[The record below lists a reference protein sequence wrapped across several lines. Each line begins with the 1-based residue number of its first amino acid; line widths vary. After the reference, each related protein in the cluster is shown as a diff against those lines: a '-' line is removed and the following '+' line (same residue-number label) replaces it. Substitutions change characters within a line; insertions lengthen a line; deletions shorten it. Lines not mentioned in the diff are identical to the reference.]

1 MATIST
7 TITLVDK
14 MSRNINNIS
23 TSVAG
28 LCKKMG
34 ALETDVGSAET
45 RLNNTK
51 FEKFSDT
58 LGSLSST
65 LSGIGDVLSTL
76 AVPATLLGGKAYKNA
91 VSYEE
96 AMANVQKTTGETA
109 EVMANLDA
117 ALREMTENTPV
128 ENGFVQAA
136 NTMAMA
142 AQLGV
147 RGEGNLIK
155 FTETYEKLVTSTN
168 ISGEGGAESIAQ
180 FLNIMDGGVQ
190 NVERFA
196 STIVELGNNFA
207 TTENDILSMGT
218 RMAATG
224 KLAGLSTAE
233 ILALSTT
240 LNSVGINAEAGGS
253 AMSKLLKQMQSAA
266 EVGLQAQNLFGTDYG
281 NATAFSYFIDDS
293 GNLLTVAQQ
302 MGATTEYVQSLAD
315 AWLALEDFSEISGRT
330 AEQFAADWSG
340 DPMTAIQGFISG
352 LYGLDAAGQESV
364 IAAMERM
371 GISEIRESN
380 MIAALASNPVMLAEA
395 AQRAYAA
402 YASNTA
408 LGNEFATFLGT
419 QGSQNQMLKNKFNN
433 SLADLGDNVVEA
445 VQPILDMANGLLE
458 ALNGLSEVN
467 QDRIAGVMK
476 SLVIGGV
483 SEKLINKTV
492 SLVKTIIDLA
502 SIPWVRYT
510 AAAAGV
516 GVLLAAITD
525 IEDPLSR
532 LREDSRN
539 IELSFS
545 QESVDA
551 ALAQVAEVQGQVEL
565 LSGGETTQLMQ
576 GYSAAVAQ
584 GYGTQS
590 MYNQAVAYENAA
602 AREKINNMLA
612 GYGVQMAELE
622 KSIARAETDA
632 EREKLLAQYNALVAA
647 QQTELNTMRSEYTG
661 IMSGLF
667 GGMAQQLYPEET
679 ALLKS
684 VSAYNDLIAAVT
696 KFQEYEESI
705 NLADTSNYAEYDAR
719 LRSIYEMAYALS
731 DINPHIAELFDG
743 GTVDSAMDAWLK
755 SGRVLRMDGYLVQ
768 AAMEGLTSLQE
779 TLGNSPIIS
788 DMLQTMLQSDSIIE
802 NLDLRYA
809 DGLLADVLGIAN
821 FKQMLESG
829 SSLAEYGAYLTEGLM
844 QGATEQEG
852 TIISSWD
859 TVKNQAL
866 AALRTAFGIASP
878 STVMAAEGIY
888 LTQGIALGVTSGQG
902 ALTAAIYS
910 VSAAGVQAA
919 SVTMSTAAGHAI
931 GSNFGSGIVQG
942 IQSKYAAVVS
952 AARSMASAA
961 ASAVRNTLDIHS
973 PSRVTEEIGAYF
985 GEGFAGGIAGTG
997 SIIVRATEGIADR
1010 ARNAITNRVWK
1021 GIELFSGLENEMFL
1035 DPDGDI
1041 HLSDSD
1047 VRRMRDLAER
1057 EAINQFTTAE
1067 LHVEFT
1073 ANNNINSN
1081 MDLDGVVSYLEDQLT
1096 ERLEM
1101 AAEGVYT

>member
-7 TITLVDK
+7 TITLIDK
-14 MSRNINNIS
+14 MSKTIDNIGTKVN
-23 TSVAG
+23 G
-28 LCKKMG
+28 LCTQLG
-34 ALETDVGSAET
+34 TLDTGVGKTEEK
-45 RLNNTK
+45 LNQTK
-51 FEKFSDT
+51 FQKFTDTLDDLSSQFSDLNSL
-58 LGSLSST
+58 LGSFS
-65 LSGIGDVLSTL
+65 
-76 AVPATLLGGKAYKNA
+76 VPTAMFAGKAYKNA

-128 ENGFVQAA
+128 ENGFTQAA
-136 NTMAMA
+136 NTMALA

-147 RGEGNLIK
+147 RGEEDLLN

-168 ISGEGGAESIAQ
+168 ISGEGGATDIAQ
-180 FLNIMDGGVQ
+180 FLNIVDGGVQ
-190 NVERFA
+190 NIDRFA
-196 STIVELGNNFA
+196 STIVDLGNNFA
-207 TTENDILSMGT
+207 TTESDILSMAT

-224 KLAGLSTAE
+224 KLASLSTAE
-233 ILALSTT
+233 ILALSTA
-240 LNSVGINAEAGGS
+240 LNSVGINSEAGGS
-253 AMSKLLKQMQSAA
+253 SVSKLIKQMQSAA
-266 EVGLQAQNLFGTDYG
+266 EVGLQAQNLFGADYG
-281 NATAFSYFIDDS
+281 NATAFSYFIDDNS
-293 GNLLTVAQQ
+293 NILAVAQQ
-302 MGATTEYVQSLAD
+302 LGTTTDYVQSLAD
-315 AWLALEDFSEISGRT
+315 AWLALENFSEISGRT
-330 AEQFAADWSG
+330 AAQFAADWSG
-340 DPMTAIQGFISG
+340 NPMTAIQGFISG

-364 IAAMERM
+364 IAAMERI

-380 MIAALASNPVMLAEA
+380 MIAALASNPIMLEEA
-395 AQRAYAA
+395 VQTAYAA

-408 LGNEFATFLGT
+408 LEHEFGIFAGT
-419 QGSQNQMLKNKFNN
+419 QGNQSQMLKNKLNN
-433 SLADLGDNVVEA
+433 SLADLGDNVVQA
-445 VQPILDMANGLLE
+445 AQPLLDMANGLLN
-458 ALNGLSEVN
+458 AFNGLSEVS
-467 QDRIAGVMK
+467 QDRIAKLM
-476 SLVIGGV
+476 STLVITNVSTAVIGKTINLVNAIVKLLTTPVGSVFGV
-483 SEKLINKTV
+483 SAG
-492 SLVKTIIDLA
+492 LVALFA
-502 SIPWVRYT
+502 VM
-510 AAAAGV
+510 
-516 GVLLAAITD
+516 TD

-532 LREDSRN
+532 LRENSRN

-551 ALAQVAEVQGQVEL
+551 ALAQIAEVQGRIDL

-576 GYSAAVAQ
+576 GYSAAVTQ

-590 MYNQAVAYENAA
+590 MYNQAVAYEDAA

-632 EREKLLAQYNALVAA
+632 EREKLLAQYNALVAN
-647 QQTELNTMRSEYTG
+647 QQVELNAMRSEYAG

-684 VSAYNDLIAAVT
+684 ASAYNDLIAAVT
-696 KFQEYEESI
+696 NFQEYEESI
-705 NLADTSNYAEYDAR
+705 DLADASNYAEYDAR

-731 DINPHIAELFDG
+731 DINPRIAELFDG
-743 GTVDSAMDAWLK
+743 GTVDSAMDAWVK
-755 SGRVLRMDGYLVQ
+755 SDRVLRMDGYLVQ
-768 AAMEGLTSLQE
+768 AAMEGLNSLQQ

-788 DMLQTMLQSDSIIE
+788 ELLQTMLQSDSIME
-802 NLDLRYA
+802 NLDLRYT
-809 DGLLADVLGIAN
+809 DGLLADILGIAN
-821 FKQMLESG
+821 FKQMMESG
-829 SSLAEYGAYLTEGLM
+829 SSMAEYGAYLTEGLM

-852 TIISSWD
+852 TVISSWD
-859 TVKNQAL
+859 TVKNQTL
-866 AALRTAFGIASP
+866 AALRAAFGIASP
-878 STVMAAEGIY
+878 SAVMAAEGIY
-888 LTQGIALGVTSGQG
+888 LPQGLALGVIGGLG

-910 VSAAGVQAA
+910 VSAAGVQIA
-919 SVTMSTAAGHAI
+919 SVTMSAAAGHAI
-931 GSNFGSGIVQG
+931 GANFGSGIVQG

-973 PSRVTEEIGAYF
+973 PSRVMEGIGINF
-985 GEGFAGGIAGTG
+985 GEGFEFGISSMDAAVVGAARNLAN
-997 SIIVRATEGIADR
+997 SAKKAIADR
-1010 ARNAITNRVWK
+1010 PWRE
-1021 GIELFSGLENEMFL
+1021 IELFSGLENDMFL